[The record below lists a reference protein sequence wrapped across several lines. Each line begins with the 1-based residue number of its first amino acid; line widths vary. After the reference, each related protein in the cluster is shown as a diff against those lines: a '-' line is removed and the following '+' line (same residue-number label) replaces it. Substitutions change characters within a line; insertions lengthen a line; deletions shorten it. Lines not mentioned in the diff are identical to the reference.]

1 MKNQLLK
8 TVWNERRSNIALFIE
23 LFLISLFLW
32 YVVDI
37 IYPPLKTYLKPLGYN
52 IEHVYVATLSNI
64 PSTDPLYDPE
74 ISPDDRADD
83 FYTVV
88 ERIKKH
94 PDVAEVGL
102 SHHGRPESNSWY
114 SMGVWAD
121 TLELRNIKWRVMSP
135 EAVRLYQLEEEQGD
149 NEQLYR
155 ALERGELIIS
165 ASLAKEIGA
174 APIGTEIYNDSPDAD
189 DRHLMGSVG
198 AIAKDVRDTR
208 FTNYV
213 PFMITPITRE
223 ELNSMVGYVGGVEIN
238 VKPRSGRE
246 KGFEEHF
253 SKELKEQLK
262 LGNMELNK
270 IQSLQQAGIYQGRMF
285 ERQMLMNSLLVLF
298 LLANIIL
305 GISGVFWYRTQ
316 KRKSQMGLRVALGDM
331 PRGVLRLYY
340 KEGLLIFSSA
350 FVLSIAVF
358 MALFKYDILNTE
370 LEPLDATRFVTGMVI
385 TYLVTAAVIILSIWL
400 PARHILKIPPADTL
414 KEE

>member
-149 NEQLYR
+149 NERLYK

-246 KGFEEHF
+246 KGFEERF

-298 LLANIIL
+298 LLVNILL

-316 KRKSQMGLRVALGDM
+316 KRKSQMGLRVALGDT
-331 PRGVLRLYY
+331 PKGVLKLYF
-340 KEGLLIFSSA
+340 KEGVLIFSLA
-350 FVLSIAVF
+350 FLLTIAVF
-358 MALFKYDILNTE
+358 VGLFKYEIPNTD
-370 LEPLDATRFVTGMVI
+370 LEPLDASRFIIGMLI
-385 TYLVTAAVIILSIWL
+385 TYLLTATVIILSIWL